1 VSYRKCLSFKE
12 KLFVFISYLPW
23 KFNKFCP
30 SYLKEFESTCQ
41 RIIEFGGS
49 INPVGRKVIVLFE
62 GAKYSLRIG
71 STDFLV
77 FNQVILGKEYEPIIE
92 LIGRNISSFTD
103 FKIIDAGANV
113 GLASIYFKK
122 IFANSK
128 IIAIEPD
135 LMNFEALNKHIELNN
150 YLGEII
156 SLRGGI
162 WGANMKLNLSN
173 SFRDGREWS
182 LNLEETG
189 LNETGSIDAY
199 TLEELMRMHSFETV
213 DFLKIDIEGGEKNL
227 FETWNLNSDVLQR
240 VKYLALEI
248 HDEIVDRKFIQGILI
263 RSGFNLQEI
272 NETTFG
278 VNMNFK

>member
-1 VSYRKCLSFKE
+1 MSYRKCLSIKE
-12 KLFVFISYLPW
+12 KLFIFISYLPW

-41 RIIEFGGS
+41 KIIEFGGN
-49 INPVGRKVIVLFE
+49 INAVGRKVIVLFE
-62 GAKYSLRIG
+62 GSKYSLRIG

-77 FNQVILGKEYEPIIE
+77 FNQVILDKEYEPIID
-92 LIGRNISSFTD
+92 LIGKNNSRFTN

-122 IFANSK
+122 VFTNSK
-128 IIAIEPD
+128 IVAIEPD
-135 LMNFEALNKHIELNN
+135 LMNFEALNNHIELNN

-156 SLRGGI
+156 PLRGGI

-189 LNETGSIDAY
+189 LNETGTIDAY
-199 TLEELMRMHSFETV
+199 SLEELMRMHSFETI

-248 HDEIVDRKFIQGILI
+248 HDEIVDRNFIQGILK